1 MINIDK
7 EPILQSSSTFADPND
22 YMDEKIYQEEM
33 PADSKI
39 IDSVQILCNTAIGS
53 GTLMVPYCYT
63 SGIGTSLLM
72 SLLFAFIGFSTLS
85 FFCLASHFT
94 KAYDYTGL
102 MTATFGKKTV
112 WIPQTMIFLVQFG
125 SCIIYCHW
133 IGRLVPKTINH
144 DDDPG
149 ILGSHPFWILIFA
162 ALFVFPLVCLKSIKY
177 LQNLAY
183 LSSACIILLIIHAGY
198 WFVVGQVRHTID
210 ISANVV
216 WFKFSPVLITAMS
229 VYSMGFNCHMN
240 LYPTLEHQK
249 DATYKKGVIIAFF
262 TDLVVYVIY
271 NIFGLFTY
279 MYLFDNLKNGSALE
293 AYSETNILTN
303 ITVGGI
309 VFVMILSVPIV
320 IWAARISINDM
331 FWGDRPT
338 TTRWILMAAFLTA
351 GSAGFAA
358 SSDNVIL
365 FFDIVGGL
373 FTPALIFL
381 LPCLFYLFNQHDE
394 PFYRIFV
401 ACCISIFTIIV
412 TIACTYQAVMEVV
425 TAFSKKQ

>member
-1 MINIDK
+1 MIGLDS
-7 EPILQSSSTFADPND
+7 EPLVQSLSSSINPDN
-22 YMDEKIYQEEM
+22 YLDEKIYQEET
-33 PADSKI
+33 PSDSRI
-39 IDSVQILCNTAIGS
+39 LDSVQILCNTAIGS

-63 SGIGTSLLM
+63 SGVGSSLLM
-72 SLLFAFIGFSTLS
+72 SLLFAFIGFATLS

-94 KAYDYTGL
+94 KTYDYNGL
-102 MTATFGKKTV
+102 FTTTFGKGYV
-112 WIPQTMIFLVQFG
+112 WIVQTMIFLVQFG

-149 ILGSHPFWILIFA
+149 ILGNHVFWILIFA
-162 ALFVFPLVCLKSIKY
+162 AVFVFPLVCLKSIKY

-198 WFVVGQVRHTID
+198 WFIYGQVKHTVD
-210 ISANVV
+210 ISEKIV
-216 WFKFSPVLITAMS
+216 WFKFSPVLITCMS

-249 DATYKKGVIIAFF
+249 EATFRKGVKIAFF
-262 TDLVVYVIY
+262 TDLVVYIVY
-271 NIFGLFTY
+271 NVFGIFTY
-279 MYLFDNLKNGSALE
+279 LYLFDNLKNGSALE
-293 AYSETNILTN
+293 AYTQTNILTN

-331 FWGDRPT
+331 FWGNQPT
-338 TTRWILMAAFLTA
+338 TMRWILMAFFLTA

-358 SSDNVIL
+358 SSDNVIF

-381 LPCLFYLFNQHDE
+381 LPCLFYLLNQHDE
-394 PFYRIFV
+394 PFWRIFV
-401 ACCISIFTIIV
+401 ACCICIFTVIV
-412 TIACTYQAVMEVV
+412 TIACTYQAILEVV
-425 TAFSKKQ
+425 NAFKNK